1 METTINTTNKQIGD
15 TLFIIESAVSTNAKE
30 TALDKLKRLIQ
41 NDTNEMLV
49 HNASQCVIYLDFFAV
64 VREYVVPLED
74 CQEGGKHEK

>member
-49 HNASQCVIYLDFFAV
+49 HNAS
-64 VREYVVPLED
+64 
-74 CQEGGKHEK
+74 